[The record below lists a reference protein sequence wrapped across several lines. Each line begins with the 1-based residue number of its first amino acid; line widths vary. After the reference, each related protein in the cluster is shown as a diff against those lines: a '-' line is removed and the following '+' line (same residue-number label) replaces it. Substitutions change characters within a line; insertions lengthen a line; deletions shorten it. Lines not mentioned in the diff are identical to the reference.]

1 MNPGNDDADPDA
13 GPDDGSP
20 GTAWTNRYTAD
31 GSEGAAPA
39 ADGLAATDIPEF
51 RAVRDHVCEEIV
63 RFVRSLRRAGV
74 AVPAN
79 AGTTA
84 ARALVEVGF
93 DDEATARAA
102 LRACLVADA
111 GSIPTFDR
119 QFPEF
124 WRRLTAGLDPGG
136 PAPRGDDGPEGTLA
150 PLGEA
155 GAGETPET
163 DAGEPGD
170 RDGDDGEPDP
180 ATVASASLGS
190 AITDPGVDDDAE
202 RVERAWYSPTGSPTE
217 MDAAAGPADGDRTLA
232 TAFDALTEGL
242 ATLRGRRWGPGDERA
257 DVRRSLRASVGTG
270 GTVVS
275 LPGREREA
283 DDVRAVWLV
292 DVSRS
297 VLDTVDR
304 AFLLATLRRARA
316 TWRDC
321 RIVFFDETARE
332 VSDAFDEP
340 TAAAAVD
347 ALTRAETAWGGGTRI
362 GASLAAFLAASPEAF
377 DRRTVVFVVSDG
389 LDRGGVD
396 DLERTMARLS
406 RRTAGIVWLNPL
418 ASAPAYEPTARGMAS
433 ARPFVNGLFAL
444 GGPADLAEVGRQL
457 RRHGLGG
464 RIGYEYDPRRGVA
477 DARPDPT

>member
-1 MNPGNDDADPDA
+1 MTPGNGDADPDDEPPA
-13 GPDDGSP
+13 PARTPDD
-20 GTAWTNRYTAD
+20 AAD
-31 GSEGAAPA
+31 DADGAAPA
-39 ADGLAATDIPEF
+39 ADGLAATEMPEF
-51 RAVRDHVCEEIV
+51 RAVRDHVREEIV

-111 GSIPTFDR
+111 DSVPTFDR

-150 PLGEA
+150 PLGGA

-170 RDGDDGEPDP
+170 RDGDPDP
-180 ATVASASLGS
+180 ESVASASLG
-190 AITDPGVDDDAE
+190 AVIADPGVDADAE

-217 MDAAAGPADGDRTLA
+217 VDAAARPADGDRSLA
-232 TAFDALTEGL
+232 AAFDELTKGL

-304 AFLLATLRRARA
+304 AFLLSTLRRARA

-332 VSDAFDEP
+332 VSAAFEEP
-340 TAAAAVD
+340 SAAAAVD
-347 ALTRAETAWGGGTRI
+347 ALARAETAWGGGTRI
-362 GASLAAFLAASPEAF
+362 GASLSTFLAASPEAF

-389 LDRGGVD
+389 LDRGDVD

-406 RRTAGIVWLNPL
+406 RRTGGIVWLNPL

-433 ARPFVNGLFAL
+433 ALPFVNGLFAL
-444 GGPADLAEVGRQL
+444 GGPGDLAEVGRQL

-477 DARPDPT
+477 DARLDPA